1 MANNRLTP
9 FLQDNNLPKFPGKKD
24 SESGESEHE
33 EFLDADNEC
42 KQELAKCRDKVT
54 NLETKYK
61 KMFDEY
67 TQQKKKTRRSHCQRK

>member
-9 FLQDNNLPKFPGKKD
+9 FLQDNNLPKFLGKED
-24 SESGESEHE
+24 SESEESEHE

-67 TQQKKKTRRSHCQRK
+67 TQQKKN